1 LIKLVNV
8 TKRFGNFTAVDD
20 ISLDVR
26 AGEIFGFLGPNGAGK
41 TTTLKMIVGLLKP
54 TRGKIFINGMDIC
67 KDHVRAKKDIAFIP
81 DKPFLYQKLTGVEF
95 LRFIC
100 SIYGLDEDEAE
111 RKIWELLEEFHL
123 SPWAEEL
130 IEGYSHGMKQ
140 RLVISSALIHN
151 PKVIVVDEPMVG
163 LDPKGKNMVKNI
175 FLNLASQGKT
185 VFMST
190 HTLELAQELCHRIA
204 IINKGRV
211 IAIGTMEELKEM
223 AEEGKDYLEAIF
235 LKLTEEW
242 EDR

>member
-1 LIKLVNV
+1 MIKLIEV
-8 TKRFGNFTAVDD
+8 TKKFGNLTAVDNV
-20 ISLDVR
+20 SLEVK

-41 TTTLKMIVGLLKP
+41 TTTLKMIVGLLRP
-54 TRGKIFINGMDIC
+54 SQGKIFINGIDIS
-67 KDHVRAKKDIAFIP
+67 KDPISAKRDIAFIP
-81 DKPFLYQKLTGVEF
+81 DKPFLYPKLTGVEF

-100 SIYGLDEDEAE
+100 SIYALDRDEAE
-111 RKIWELLEEFHL
+111 RRIWELLEEFQL

-151 PKVIVVDEPMVG
+151 PEMIVVDEPMVG
-163 LDPKGKNMVKNI
+163 LDPKGKNMVKDI
-175 FLNLASQGKT
+175 FLGLASKRKT

-211 IAIGTMEELKEM
+211 IAHGTMEELRGMAKE
-223 AEEGKDYLEAIF
+223 GRDHLEAIF
-235 LKLTEEW
+235 FKLTEENY
-242 EDR
+242 E